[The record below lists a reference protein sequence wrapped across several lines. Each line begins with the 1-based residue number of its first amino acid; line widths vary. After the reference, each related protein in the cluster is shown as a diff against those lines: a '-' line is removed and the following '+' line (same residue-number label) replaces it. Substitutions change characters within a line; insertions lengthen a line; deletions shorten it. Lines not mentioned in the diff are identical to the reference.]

1 MNRLILIGVA
11 FLSMKVIAFPAPSRQ
26 QAEDFWRLYH
36 DCLKYHV
43 KEYCP
48 VSSRLPAVF
57 SVEPFKKLQ
66 GFGPEIL
73 ELLYLASVSNRLD
86 QEVAN
91 ELRVPVEYVTN
102 EKKIVLGRLWSINT
116 LEYTTRF
123 TDVDMVWAEEVIESK
138 WKAGDKVAN
147 ARAEFLLKEMRS
159 ARIEN
164 RDWDERRAKGNL
176 QLMGIFAF
184 PTLFDELFRGNDDVI
199 EVLSAEEWRV
209 ANKPKLTKD
218 GLMKWWTENK
228 LKYELPKQAV
238 DYSDGIGLNKWRR
251 MGK

>member
-1 MNRLILIGVA
+1 
-11 FLSMKVIAFPAPSRQ
+11 MKLTSIIVVLFSLNALGFEDPSCK
-26 QAEDFWRLYH
+26 QAEDFWRLYQN
-36 DCLKYHV
+36 CLEHNVTRKMLA
-43 KEYCP
+43 
-48 VSSRLPAVF
+48 SSDINVHF
-57 SVEPFKKLQ
+57 SSEHYRCLRE
-66 GFGPEIL
+66 FGPEIL
-73 ELLYLASVSNRLD
+73 SLLYQASISNCLD
-86 QEVAN
+86 QVIAN
-91 ELRVPVEYVTN
+91 KFKVPVPFVEL
-102 EKKIVLGRLWSINT
+102 EKKIILGRLWSINT

-123 TDVDMVWAEEVIESK
+123 TDVDMVWAEEGIESK
-138 WKAGDKVAN
+138 WKAGGKVAN

-159 ARIEN
+159 ARVEN

-199 EVLSAEEWRV
+199 EVLSAEEWRI

-251 MGK
+251 TGK